1 MKFWLKREL
10 KNDYSIDQAILDQ
23 ANKMSILEFK
33 LIFYTL
39 ENEIQ
44 QTYFYNTK
52 HSKKFIQYYKIHLSK
67 VKEFDFLYEIKT
79 SSLLIFFFKN
89 RKIFVDSNFGDNNT
103 IIKDF
108 LNSKKFKQFTQIA
121 IINCLKGKN
130 YFKLK

>member
-1 MKFWLKREL
+1 MKICLKREL

-23 ANKMSILEFK
+23 ANKFIILEFK

-39 ENEIQ
+39 ENEIR

-52 HSKKFIQYYKIHLSK
+52 HSKKVIQYYEIHLSK
-67 VKEFDFLYEIKT
+67 VKEFDFVYEIKI
-79 SSLLIFFFKN
+79 SSLLVFFFKN

-108 LNSKKFKQFTQIA
+108 LNSKKFKQLSQLA
-121 IINCLKGKN
+121 IINCWKGKN